1 MSDHDPT
8 VPAAPAEQAAP
19 RAHIVPLRI
28 LFAVF
33 VTLIGLT
40 VLTVGVTYLDLGGS
54 ALWVAIVIAGL
65 KATLVA
71 LFFMHLR
78 YDWVFHGFIFLG
90 AILFVILFIGF
101 ALMDTQA
108 YRPDIIQGF
117 APGIQQ

>member
-8 VPAAPAEQAAP
+8 AAGVPAEPAAP
-19 RAHIVPLRI
+19 RVHIVPLRI

-33 VTLIGLT
+33 ITLIGLT
-40 VLTVGVTYLDLGGS
+40 VLTVGVTYLDLGSS

-90 AILFVILFIGF
+90 AILFVILFIGL

>member
-1 MSDHDPT
+1 MSDHDSS
-8 VPAAPAEQAAP
+8 APAVPVEQAGP
-19 RAHIVPLRI
+19 HAHIVPLRI
-28 LFAVF
+28 LFTVF
-33 VTLIGLT
+33 AALIGLT
-40 VLTVGVTYLDLGGS
+40 VLTVAVTYLDLGSS

-90 AILFVILFIGF
+90 AILFVILFIGL
-101 ALMDTQA
+101 ALMDTEA

>member
-8 VPAAPAEQAAP
+8 AAGVPAEPTAP

-90 AILFVILFIGF
+90 AILFVILFIGL

-108 YRPDIIQGF
+108 YRPDLIQGF